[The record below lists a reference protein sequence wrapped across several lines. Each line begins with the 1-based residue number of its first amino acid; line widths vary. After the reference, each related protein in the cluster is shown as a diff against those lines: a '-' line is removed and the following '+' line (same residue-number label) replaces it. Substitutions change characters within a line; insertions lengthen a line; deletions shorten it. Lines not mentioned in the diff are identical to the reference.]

1 MGDGKNGLML
11 RFLIVFGWLE
21 QINNLKYFTSSKDY
35 SQYDVNYLYI
45 IFNEDGE
52 PTDVG
57 IQIEGVKNKKM
68 QDLRELTDLSR
79 VYVDSSKDFWVDL
92 DKQDCT
98 CLEAWKADEGNIK
111 LPCNKGDDSKGYLKF
126 ANMAD
131 GEFSLGILCKL
142 KLDLQVYEADKIQA
156 IENAPSKDVTDQMT
170 FIE

>member
-1 MGDGKNGLML
+1 MGDGRL

-92 DKQDCT
+92 DK
-98 CLEAWKADEGNIK
+98 ISF
-111 LPCNKGDDSKGYLKF
+111 DD
-126 ANMAD
+126 
-131 GEFSLGILCKL
+131 
-142 KLDLQVYEADKIQA
+142 
-156 IENAPSKDVTDQMT
+156 APSKDVTDQMA